1 MEVSSKIFAEAGA
14 DALFIEQDF
23 IRRYLTGFYSTD
35 GYAVVTREGC
45 TFVVDSRYFEAAEKA
60 LKNTNIKLVEGLY
73 KQAEV
78 LLSGAKTVG
87 VPYPFTNLSRAETL
101 KKNGFMLTDCMPAL
115 QAAMEIKTSK
125 EIALIEKACEIAEDA
140 YLALLPEIKEG
151 MTESEVAAL
160 LEYKMRKFGASGVS
174 FETIVAFGANG
185 SVPHHETG
193 STKLKFGDAV
203 LIDFG
208 CKYEGYCS
216 DCTRTFLFGDDKKH
230 EDFKKVYAQVLHA
243 HELVRVKHLSVDLF
257 EIFMF
262 FIVAEEEGSGTVRT
276 IPLVFATEVNEH
288 RVAEFELRAP
298 RFVVRYTAVRPERND
313 CFKRYAAC
321 AEFAHFVFE
330 KRGNLALR
338 HSLFDFGK
346 KRKVRVLCNF
356 ARLFNERNFFGSFY
370 FHCRLQCG
378 HTVGKHE
385 AVLFE
390 RFRAG
395 KICKRIGNSHGFRTA
410 KKHFRLFI

>member
-1 MEVSSKIFAEAGA
+1 MEVSSKIFAGAGA

-73 KQAEV
+73 KQAEA

-101 KKNGFMLTDCMPAL
+101 KKNGFALTDCMPAL

-140 YLALLPEIKEG
+140 YLSLLPEIKEG

-193 STKLKFGDAV
+193 NTKLKFGDAV

-243 HELVRVKHLSVDLF
+243 HELVKEKTVAGMTGRDSDEIARGYLRTKGLDKYFTHSLGHGIGLQIHEYPVLAPKSEQVLKDGMVFSDEPGVYLAGELGIRIEDSVYMTGGKVKS
-257 EIFMF
+257 FMKK
-262 FIVAEEEGSGTVRT
+262 T
-276 IPLVFATEVNEH
+276 
-288 RVAEFELRAP
+288 
-298 RFVVRYTAVRPERND
+298 ERN
-313 CFKRYAAC
+313 
-321 AEFAHFVFE
+321 
-330 KRGNLALR
+330 LIIL
-338 HSLFDFGK
+338 
-346 KRKVRVLCNF
+346 
-356 ARLFNERNFFGSFY
+356 
-370 FHCRLQCG
+370 
-378 HTVGKHE
+378 
-385 AVLFE
+385 
-390 RFRAG
+390 
-395 KICKRIGNSHGFRTA
+395 
-410 KKHFRLFI
+410 